1 MPSSEQPPSL
11 GYPPADGYMPSPEQP
26 SSIGYPPVDGYKPSS
41 EQPPSLGYQAYRTPS
56 DYPNSSSNQHISR
69 SFSVRSSINPF
80 TDGPEDGGGPSEVDV
95 LAARAEQMSFAN
107 QAPGSLH
114 QPPAASNDDG
124 FSEVSE
130 EPAEGDRSDQNN
142 EMVVSQAN
150 ITKGLYD
157 LNGDLPL
164 PLVPK
169 QADERFRATY
179 YQGNWTNRAR
189 DSARTLRVGLTFL
202 PGADKPQVMRLEQAH
217 MNPKEPPDQRTAEWR
232 GKTAAT
238 LLKMHDI
245 TQQLELHVEYAPPRV
260 ISWHQE
266 QTRVMPDP
274 NFYSPDDPHDRHHRH
289 NSHHGV
295 PNRHPNDTPGEPPLN
310 RQNEYDTIDSDQVK
324 IVHDLKEHAG
334 QFDVES
340 TLIEV
345 DHDAMVSLMVRYRHV
360 VMRNGQQSTNASVK
374 EVLDTMIEDAR
385 KLAQRS
391 PILFRTSFRSVISR
405 SKNTRYG
412 VNTPQMFRTITTSKG
427 ITQLVSWSAAYY
439 KSLDDP
445 NNISEEQRAIKTKF
459 LQMLVVLLS
468 LLNDDDLESIRN
480 YIESTFRLKGDRKSI
495 EMLCLKVIPL
505 MSINPKLFIMEMLR
519 AFEGYRVYEPEEQD
533 LAAYWDEF
541 LKRRV
546 ADQYI
551 LPGSLA
557 TLGRPTLS
565 WIPAWPKEGLRSS
578 VIFRD
583 LQYAGSLQAINE
595 IPQIDLRPQEE
606 NMPLAVILVNHER
619 YLIDPK
625 DYEQIVLL
633 QSGRYTFSRSQTAE
647 FGDESNH
654 CDMIIDEFWA
664 NESTKKACDQL
675 NDIIKI
681 VNRFLDGRKKSGR
694 LVKYGLKPPSID
706 RFPEYHLRAG
716 KITKHIARLG
726 VNVLAAA
733 YKEKG
738 YKVTKWDVAGHM
750 NEDNQIMRKML
761 RQYRHHLADTTL
773 NLPPQDVNDMIRRL
787 EKVES
792 LIEVSEAVR
801 KIVWN
806 EPVICNDPIVKV
818 LRREGND
825 TVLAPGWQEY
835 SAKLLPEWP
844 FSPLEYDNSAYHSLE
859 VTARRSTIRTLNWA
873 SPDVAEVTLSDHNT
887 IYFVS
892 PLSQV
897 DEMYQ
902 SDQIKVG
909 DIAILMGYYL
919 VVAEQVQER
928 SQEDML
934 YMTNCLRITSVAEE
948 QVQSL
953 RGQRRQPQQPLRGAR
968 RGVGDLKV
976 PCRFA

>member
-1 MPSSEQPPSL
+1 VPSSEQAPP
-11 GYPPADGYMPSPEQP
+11 
-26 SSIGYPPVDGYKPSS
+26 
-41 EQPPSLGYQAYRTPS
+41 LGYQAYRTPL
-56 DYPNSSSNQHISR
+56 DQPNFSSNQHISR

-80 TDGPEDGGGPSEVDV
+80 TDEPEDGGGPSEVDV
-95 LAARAEQMSFAN
+95 LAARAEQMSFAS
-107 QAPGSLH
+107 QAPEPLH
-114 QPPAASNDDG
+114 QPQANPNDDG
-124 FSEVSE
+124 FSDVSE
-130 EPAEGDRSDQNN
+130 EAIEGDRSHQNN
-142 EMVVSQAN
+142 DMVVSQAN
-150 ITKGLYD
+150 ISKGLYD

-164 PLVPK
+164 PLLPK
-169 QADERFRATY
+169 QADEKFRATY
-179 YQGNWTNRAR
+179 YQGNWMNKIRG
-189 DSARTLRVGLTFL
+189 SARTLRVGLTFL

-217 MNPKEPPDQRTAEWR
+217 MNPNEPPDQRTAEWR

-245 TQQLELHVEYAPPRV
+245 TQRLELHVEYSPPKR
-260 ISWHQE
+260 ISWHPE
-266 QTRVMPDP
+266 QTRGMLDP
-274 NFYSPDDPHDRHHRH
+274 KFYSPNGPYDRRHRH
-289 NSHHGV
+289 YSHHGV
-295 PNRHPNDTPGEPPLN
+295 PNRHPNNTPGEPPPN
-310 RQNEYDTIDSDQVK
+310 RQDGYDTIDSDLVK
-324 IVHDLKEHAG
+324 IVHDLSDHAG

-340 TLIEV
+340 TLVEV

-391 PILFRTSFRSVISR
+391 PILFRTSFRSVIRR

-445 NNISEEQRAIKTKF
+445 NNMSEEQSGIKIKF

-480 YIESTFRLKGDRKSI
+480 YIESAFRLKGDRKSI

-519 AFEGYRVYEPEEQD
+519 AFEGYKVYEPDEHD
-533 LAAYWDEF
+533 LPTFWDEF

-557 TLGRPTLS
+557 MLGRPTLS
-565 WIPAWPKEGLRSS
+565 WIPAWPKEGLHSS

-583 LQYAGSLQAINE
+583 LQYSGSLQTINE

-606 NMPLAVILVNHER
+606 NMPLPVILVNHER

-625 DYEQIVLL
+625 DYGQIVLL
-633 QSGRYTFSRSQTAE
+633 QSGRYTLSRSQTAK

-654 CDMIIDEFWA
+654 CDMIIDEFWV
-664 NESTKKACDQL
+664 NESTKTACDKL
-675 NDIIKI
+675 NDIVRT
-681 VNRFLDGRKKSGR
+681 VNRFLDARKTSGKP
-694 LVKYGLKPPSID
+694 VKYGWESPSID
-706 RFPEYHLRAG
+706 RFPEYRLKAG
-716 KITKHIARLG
+716 KITWHAARLG
-726 VNVLAAA
+726 ADTLAAA
-733 YKEKG
+733 YKEV

-761 RQYRHHLADTTL
+761 HQYERHLTDSAL
-773 NLPPQDVNDMIRRL
+773 GLPVQDVNDMRHRL
-787 EKVES
+787 QKVES
-792 LIEVSEAVR
+792 LISLSEKVR
-801 KIVWN
+801 RHVWN
-806 EPVICNDPIVKV
+806 ESVICNDPIVKV

-825 TVLAPGWQEY
+825 PVLAPVWQEY
-835 SAKLLPEWP
+835 SAKLLPEWSFP
-844 FSPLEYDNSAYHSLE
+844 PQEYDVSAYHSLE
-859 VTARRSTIRTLNWA
+859 ITAQRSTIQTLSWV
-873 SPDVAEVTLSDHNT
+873 SPDIAEVTLSEHNT
-887 IYFVS
+887 TYFVS

-897 DEMYQ
+897 DEKYRN
-902 SDQIKVG
+902 DQIQVG
-909 DIAILMGYYL
+909 DIVVLIGYYL

-928 SQEDML
+928 IQEDML
-934 YMTNCLRITSVAEE
+934 YMANWLRITSVVEGA
-948 QVQSL
+948 VQTL
-953 RGQRRQPQQPLRGAR
+953 RCKQRPPQQPMRGAR
-968 RGVGDLKV
+968 RGVGDVKV
-976 PCRFA
+976 PCRFT

>member
-1 MPSSEQPPSL
+1 MNKLRSTWRKPQTAPDYPPTARYMPSSDQPPT
-11 GYPPADGYMPSPEQP
+11 PS
-26 SSIGYPPVDGYKPSS
+26 
-41 EQPPSLGYQAYRTPS
+41 YQAYRPPPDHPS
-56 DYPNSSSNQHISR
+56 SSSNQHMSR

-80 TDGPEDGGGPSEVDV
+80 MDGPEDGDGPSEADV
-95 LAARAEQMSFAN
+95 LAARAEQMSFAS
-107 QAPGSLH
+107 QAPEPLR
-114 QPPAASNDDG
+114 QPSTASNDDA

-130 EPAEGDRSDQNN
+130 EAAEGDRSDQNN
-142 EMVVSQAN
+142 EMIVSQAN
-150 ITKGLYD
+150 ISKGLYD
-157 LNGDLPL
+157 LTGDLPL

-169 QADERFRATY
+169 QADEKFRATY
-179 YQGNWTNRAR
+179 YRGDWANRVR
-189 DSARTLRVGLTFL
+189 ESARTLRVGLTFL

-245 TQQLELHVEYAPPRV
+245 TQQLELDVKYSPPKL
-260 ISWHQE
+260 ISWHPE
-266 QTRVMPDP
+266 RTRGMPDS
-274 NFYSPDDPHDRHHRH
+274 NFYYPDGPHDRHRRH
-289 NSHHGV
+289 DSHHDV
-295 PNRHPNDTPGEPPLN
+295 PNRNPNGTPIEPLG
-310 RQNEYDTIDSDQVK
+310 RQDEYDTIDSDLVK
-324 IVHDLKEHAG
+324 IVHDLSEHAG
-334 QFDVES
+334 KFDTES
-340 TLIEV
+340 TLVEV

-360 VMRNGQQSTNASVK
+360 VMRNGPQSANASVR

-445 NNISEEQRAIKTKF
+445 TNISEEQRAIKTKF

-468 LLNDDDLESIRN
+468 LLNDEDLESIRN

-519 AFEGYRVYEPEEQD
+519 GFEGYKVYEPDEQD
-533 LAAYWDEF
+533 LATYWDEF
-541 LKRRV
+541 LKRRI

-551 LPGSLA
+551 LPGSLE

-565 WIPAWPKEGLRSS
+565 WIPAWPKEGLCSS
-578 VIFRD
+578 IIFRD
-583 LQYAGSLQAINE
+583 LQYAGNLQTINE

-633 QSGRYTFSRSQTAE
+633 QSGRYTLSRSQTAD

-654 CDMIIDEFWA
+654 CDMIIDEFWV
-664 NESTKKACDQL
+664 NESTTKACSQL

-681 VNRFLDGRKKSGR
+681 VNRFLDGRKKGGR
-694 LVKYGLKPPSID
+694 LVKYGFKSISVD
-706 RFPEYHLRAG
+706 RFPEYRLRAG

-726 VNVLAAA
+726 ANTLAAA

-750 NEDNQIMRKML
+750 NEDNQTMSKML
-761 RQYRHHLADTTL
+761 RQYRQHLADTTL
-773 NLPPQDVNDMIRRL
+773 NLLPQDISDMKHRL
-787 EKVES
+787 HKVES
-792 LIEVSEAVR
+792 LIEVSVGIR
-801 KIVWN
+801 KHVWN
-806 EPVICNDPIVKV
+806 ELVICNDPIVKV
-818 LRREGND
+818 LRREGSD
-825 TVLAPGWQEY
+825 AVLAPEWQEY

-844 FSPLEYDNSAYHSLE
+844 FSPLEYDSSAYHSLE
-859 VTARRSTIRTLNWA
+859 IMARRSTIRTLNWV
-873 SPDVAEVTLSDHNT
+873 SPDVAEVMLNDNNT
-887 IYFVS
+887 TYFVS

-902 SDQIKVG
+902 GDQIKIG
-909 DIAILMGYYL
+909 DIGVLMGYYL

-934 YMTNCLRITSVAEE
+934 YMANCLRITSVVQE
-948 QVQSL
+948 QVQTM
-953 RGQRRQPQQPLRGAR
+953 RGMRRQPQQPLRGAR
-968 RGVGDLKV
+968 RGVGNAKV
-976 PCRFA
+976 PCRFI